1 MEKQNRIPY
10 NIQFFAEGGE
20 GAGGA
25 GGNEGGE
32 GSDGGADDKTQTK
45 TPSLKEL
52 LKDKDFASELDQ
64 HVSKAITTAKTK
76 WDEDAKLTAEQ
87 LAQKKTE
94 EQNAA
99 LNKREADLAMRELRA
114 DMAAEIGKR
123 SLPSTL
129 IDAVNL
135 GGGKDAALLHLG
147 ELEKTFRASV
157 DAAVNEKL
165 KGTPPPA
172 GGGGEGGSF
181 QHDFRAAVGLK
192 DPAK

>member
-20 GAGGA
+20 DMGGT

-32 GSDGGADDKTQTK
+32 GSGGGADDKGQTK

-99 LNKREADLAMRELRA
+99 LNKRESELAMRELRA

-123 SLPSTL
+123 SLPATL
-129 IDAVNL
+129 LDAVNL
-135 GGGKDAALLHLG
+135 SGGKDVALVHLG

-165 KGTPPPA
+165 KGTPPSA

-181 QHDFRAAVGLK
+181 QNDFRAAAGLK